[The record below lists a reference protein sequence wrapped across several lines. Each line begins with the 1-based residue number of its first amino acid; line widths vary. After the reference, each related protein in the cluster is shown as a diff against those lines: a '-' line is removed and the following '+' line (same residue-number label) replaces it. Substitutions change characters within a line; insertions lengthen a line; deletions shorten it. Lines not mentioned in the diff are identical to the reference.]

1 MKLKPHRQMI
11 LALMKRGFSY
21 REVLSLT
28 EAEALG
34 YVEAYLEMV
43 DPKRKGRTYKVRKA
57 RT

>member
-1 MKLKPHRQMI
+1 MI